1 MADPSYPIAMAGGV
15 AVVEAPQEIDAA
27 NAAWF
32 GKVLLQAA
40 FCGHETVVV
49 TMTGTQFC
57 DSAGVHALVGAH
69 QRAVAEGGELLLVVP
84 ARGAV
89 RRIFELT
96 GIDFLIPNFTD
107 LSEARGPHPRGPA
120 AARSRRCAQPGGLR
134 GHLGH
139 RRFSHRGRYHTGR
152 QPGDASQYT
161 ARCPRAP
168 PPLNPAAGPQSH
180 SDQLTV
186 IRPGPHSC
194 PFWQR
199 LFSELLEPRAEGVKP
214 SLKSPADGLAG
225 RGLAVHASQ
234 HA

>member
-49 TMTGTQFC
+49 TMTATQLC

-107 LSEARGPHPRGPA
+107 LSEALQKASAVGSRPRPWRVQRGVRIRVDRQPPGPGAAPSPA
-120 AARSRRCAQPGGLR
+120 A
-134 GHLGH
+134 
-139 RRFSHRGRYHTGR
+139 
-152 QPGDASQYT
+152 
-161 ARCPRAP
+161 
-168 PPLNPAAGPQSH
+168 
-180 SDQLTV
+180 
-186 IRPGPHSC
+186 
-194 PFWQR
+194 
-199 LFSELLEPRAEGVKP
+199 
-214 SLKSPADGLAG
+214 
-225 RGLAVHASQ
+225 
-234 HA
+234 